1 MTVTVKQ
8 PVLVWAL
15 LLVIVLVNGF
25 MAAPS
30 VSHAEHHTG
39 HQAETHSTG
48 ICAWL
53 CAGGVGIESSVVQ
66 LVSGLQL
73 LEWVSSPP
81 FNSVLSVILLSYF
94 FRGPPSLSV

>member
-15 LLVIVLVNGF
+15 LLVIVLMNGL

-30 VSHAEHHTG
+30 VSHAEHHAG
-39 HQAETHSTG
+39 HQAATHSTG

-66 LVSGLQL
+66 FTSGLQL
-73 LEWVSSPP
+73 LEWVSIPP
-81 FNSVLSVILLSYF
+81 FNAVLSVISLSYF